1 MQKLSEV
8 KNRYN
13 EKLKEYQ
20 MYYIDSVVG
29 SDRKNKNQMKKKADE
44 VSIPLKYY
52 EAEVRTIESLINWL
66 EGNIKSYNDSV
77 TNLYEIQADP
87 QRAKKIYGSLR
98 NVKEAIISESSKR
111 VALENLLTYLKS

>member
-20 MYYIDSVVG
+20 MYYVDSVVG
-29 SDRKNKNQMKKKADE
+29 SDRKIKNQMKKKADE

-66 EGNIKSYNDSV
+66 EQLVKQLQESLHLMNNEMNDKEKIK
-77 TNLYEIQADP
+77 TT
-87 QRAKKIYGSLR
+87 YGSLR
-98 NVKEAIISESSKR
+98 FYEDCYNKEIGQLT
-111 VALENLLTYLKS
+111 ALQNLLSYLKS

>member
-20 MYYIDSVVG
+20 MYYVDSVVG
-29 SDRKNKNQMKKKADE
+29 SDRKIKNQMKKKADE

-66 EGNIKSYNDSV
+66 EQLVKQLQESIQHMNNEVNDKEKIK
-77 TNLYEIQADP
+77 TT
-87 QRAKKIYGSLR
+87 YGSLR
-98 NVKEAIISESSKR
+98 FYEDCYNKEIGQLT
-111 VALENLLTYLKS
+111 ALQNLLSYLKS

>member
-20 MYYIDSVVG
+20 MYYVDSVVG
-29 SDRKNKNQMKKKADE
+29 SDRKIKNQMKKKADE

-66 EGNIKSYNDSV
+66 EQLVKQLQESLHLMNNEVNDKEKIK
-77 TNLYEIQADP
+77 TT
-87 QRAKKIYGSLR
+87 YGSLR
-98 NVKEAIISESSKR
+98 FYEDCYNKEIGQLT
-111 VALENLLTYLKS
+111 ALQNLLSYLKS

>member
-1 MQKLSEV
+1 MHKLKAV
-8 KNRYN
+8 KENY
-13 EKLKEYQ
+13 EKKLKEYQ

-29 SDRKNKNQMKKKADE
+29 SDRKHKNMMKKKADE
-44 VSIPLKYY
+44 VAIPLKYY
-52 EAEVRTIESLINWL
+52 EGQLKTTESVIQWL
-66 EGNIKSYNDSV
+66 EGAIKSYNDSV

-111 VALENLLTYLKS
+111 VALENMLSYLKS

>member
-20 MYYIDSVVG
+20 MYYVDSVVG
-29 SDRKNKNQMKKKADE
+29 SDRKIKNQMKKKADE

-66 EGNIKSYNDSV
+66 EQLVKQLQESLHLMNNEVNDKEKIK
-77 TNLYEIQADP
+77 TT
-87 QRAKKIYGSLR
+87 YGSHR
-98 NVKEAIISESSKR
+98 FYEDCYNKEIGQLT
-111 VALENLLTYLKS
+111 ALQNLLSYLKS

>member
-20 MYYIDSVVG
+20 MYYVDSVVG
-29 SDRKNKNQMKKKADE
+29 SDRKIKNQMKKKADE
-44 VSIPLKYY
+44 VAIPLKYY

-66 EGNIKSYNDSV
+66 EQLVKQLQESLHLMNNEMNDKEKIK
-77 TNLYEIQADP
+77 TT
-87 QRAKKIYGSLR
+87 YGSLR
-98 NVKEAIISESSKR
+98 FYEDCYNKEIGQLT
-111 VALENLLTYLKS
+111 ALQNLLSYLKS

>member
-29 SDRKNKNQMKKKADE
+29 SDRKIKNQMKKKADE

>member
-20 MYYIDSVVG
+20 MYYVDSVVG
-29 SDRKNKNQMKKKADE
+29 SDRKIKNQMKKKADE